1 MNLFLGAKIPLLLN
15 QEINIY
21 ISKQKMYFFYSR
33 SEVYH
38 IPFVSIHLEK
48 KVQESNKS
56 AYTAA
61 TAWEEI
67 RYAVNTHCTC
77 TRCSYNNL
85 IVHAWK
91 YSFYSLF
98 FLKVILFASFFSVL
112 HLNKE
117 Q

>member
-1 MNLFLGAKIPLLLN
+1 MSTSP
-15 QEINIY
+15 
-21 ISKQKMYFFYSR
+21 SKKCIFFYSR